1 MEAVKPVN
9 MIDGER
15 DTCPALLA
23 LYYPFVQHSHFP
35 EFQSGK
41 YTYRFLGFCVVLTAL
56 SRLRGC
62 ALNSRF
68 LGVRSGVQLDI
79 LLLHPCFNT
88 FSRGFLAASQR
99 NIQDGDF
106 SLLALC
112 SMAFLIVTN
121 GIFSPLCRRFTLT
134 VPVCPSPAHRC
145 ESNERNTAPYRFT
158 EHSFWLCHFG
168 ICECPILCHSG
179 IVWRFISSRTMPKR
193 HNQ

>member
-1 MEAVKPVN
+1 MSRSSCAILPLRAAQSFSRISVGKIHLSFSRVLC
-9 MIDGER
+9 GSHG
-15 DTCPALLA
+15 
-23 LYYPFVQHSHFP
+23 FV
-35 EFQSGK
+35 
-41 YTYRFLGFCVVLTAL
+41 TA
-56 SRLRGC
+56 SRVRTQQPI
-62 ALNSRF
+62 SR
-68 LGVRSGVQLDI
+68 RSLGVQLDI

-88 FSRGFLAASQR
+88 FSRGFLVASQR

>member
-1 MEAVKPVN
+1 MLVPLFLRYIIPSCGTLIFPDFSRKNTPIVFS
-9 MIDGER
+9 G
-15 DTCPALLA
+15 
-23 LYYPFVQHSHFP
+23 FVWF
-35 EFQSGK
+35 
-41 YTYRFLGFCVVLTAL
+41 
-56 SRLRGC
+56 SRLCHGF
-62 ALNSRF
+62 AGVLSSRF
-68 LGVRSGVQLDI
+68 LGVRSGFKGWI
-79 LLLHPCFNT
+79 LPLLHPRFNT

-99 NIQDGDF
+99 NIQDVDF